1 MKVKSEV
8 VFVAIRYC
16 RCAGVRWRK
25 VLRVLTCYFLFG
37 SARPE
42 VSIAMPERVMVP
54 PFKLGMMK
62 EEGEVGVVAGSRWK
76 RKSGHNVSIA
86 RELTG
91 RRRFHFNAVA

>member
-1 MKVKSEV
+1 MGDRSRSIALEINMMQVRPFRRGSVVKVKSEV

-42 VSIAMPERVMVP
+42 VSIAMPGRVMVP
-54 PFKLGMMK
+54 PF
-62 EEGEVGVVAGSRWK
+62 
-76 RKSGHNVSIA
+76 
-86 RELTG
+86 
-91 RRRFHFNAVA
+91 